1 VRLFRSRRSRRIL
14 SVVIFVAL
22 WAAIAELNI
31 RVQFINPLL
40 LPTPWELVI
49 AAWDLRQFTWL
60 DLSTSLTRSLAGFAI
75 AATLGSLAG
84 LVVGYIKLAEDMFET
99 LIELFRP
106 IPALAFLPVFIMW
119 FGIGEVSKVLLI
131 AYACF
136 FPVFLNTQQGV
147 RYVDPVLVRAAHSL
161 GANRLQI
168 FTNVIVRGALPEIL
182 TGLRAAIA
190 LSLIVL
196 TAAELV
202 AADAGMGYRIQESR
216 LQFRVDRMLYGAAML
231 GLVGYTLNLIM
242 RAIEAYLLRWKSR
255 VEQSKA

>member
-1 VRLFRSRRSRRIL
+1 MRLLRSRRSRKIF
-14 SVVIFVAL
+14 SVVVFLAS
-22 WAAIAELNI
+22 WAAIAEVNL

-40 LPTPWELVI
+40 LPTPWEIVI
-49 AAWDLRQFTWL
+49 AAWELRQFTWL
-60 DLSTSLTRSLAGFAI
+60 DVSTSLSRALAGFAI
-75 AATLGSLAG
+75 ASALGILFG
-84 LVVGYIKLAEDMFET
+84 LLVGYIRLAEDMFET

-106 IPALAFLPVFIMW
+106 IPALAFLPIFIMW

-147 RYVDPVLVRAAHSL
+147 RYVDPVLVRAAYSL
-161 GANRLQI
+161 GAKPLQI
-168 FTNVIVRGALPEIL
+168 FTNVIIRGALPEIM

-231 GLVGYTLNLIM
+231 GIAGYSFNLIM
-242 RAIEAYLLRWKSR
+242 RAIEGYLLRWKSR

>member
-1 VRLFRSRRSRRIL
+1 MKLFRSRRSRRIL
-14 SVVIFVAL
+14 SVIAFLAF
-22 WAAIAELNI
+22 WAVVAELNL
-31 RVQFINPLL
+31 RVQVINPLL
-40 LPTPWELVI
+40 LPTPWELVV
-49 AAWDLRQFTWL
+49 AAYDLREFTVV
-60 DLSTSLTRSLAGFAI
+60 DVTTSLTRSLAGFALASI
-75 AATLGSLAG
+75 LGIFFG
-84 LVVGYIKLAEDMFET
+84 LLVGYVRLAEDMFET

-106 IPALAFLPVFIMW
+106 IPALAFLPIFIMW
-119 FGIGEVSKVLLI
+119 FGIGEVSKILLI

-161 GANRLQI
+161 GAKRLQI
-168 FTNVIVRGALPEIL
+168 FTNVIVRAALPEIM

-196 TAAELV
+196 VAAELV

-216 LQFRVDRMLYGAAML
+216 LQFRVDRMLYGAALL
-231 GLVGYTLNLIM
+231 GVVGYGFNVVM
-242 RAIEAYLLRWKSR
+242 RAIESYLLRWKSR